1 MIPWQGNSQCCSK
14 GSQADYICRSS
25 QNGGSDDKSCELFHE
40 QRQPSKDMQIRWI
53 PKKCQDFL
61 CTRGIIKKNMFIF
74 STRTFDVGVGSGG
87 MEGNSIVS

>member
-1 MIPWQGNSQCCSK
+1 MARKFSVLLKRLSSRLYLSFKSK
-14 GSQADYICRSS
+14 W
-25 QNGGSDDKSCELFHE
+25 GSDDKSCELFHE